1 MGEIMLKY
9 FKYVGDEAGVE
20 GRMKMSQLTK
30 TNSIRAAT
38 AEDTQEI
45 IDVFK
50 KAVQQITGKTP
61 PNF

>member
-9 FKYVGDEAGVE
+9 FKYVGDEVGVE
-20 GRMKMSQLTK
+20 GRMKLSQLTK

-38 AEDTQEI
+38 AEDTVKT

-50 KAVQQITGKTP
+50 KAVQEITGNKAP
-61 PNF
+61 EF